1 MPLLLAGRSR
11 LCAQCYV
18 RCSLISCPPPMCAAA
33 GWWLHFGTLR
43 CRAAQP
49 LLLLQRC
56 PYGHHSQGG
65 DGSFLGE
72 EHQIQPSFVPSHLHL
87 QVRLRV
93 GAPTWVWGPHTPT
106 SQGRMLTAPPSI
118 GAFSADALPSSVPF
132 AIPRLPLHIP
142 HSLPFLSARIP
153 GITECRTPTRGCR
166 AVQEHR
172 AVPRPTAPCPPPCPH
187 FADRLLPLQ
196 VVAAHGHV
204 HHAPRHRRCSQLRCV
219 HLRLLWASELWLLAE
234 LYLPVPLQL

>member
-1 MPLLLAGRSR
+1 MVCHFATAVGRKEQTV
-11 LCAQCYV
+11 CCQCYV
-18 RCSLISCPPPMCAAA
+18 RCSLISCPPHMCAAA
-33 GWWLHFGTLR
+33 EWWLHFGTLR

-106 SQGRMLTAPPSI
+106 SQGRMLTAPP
-118 GAFSADALPSSVPF
+118 
-132 AIPRLPLHIP
+132 LHW
-142 HSLPFLSARIP
+142 SFLSR
-153 GITECRTPTRGCR
+153 
-166 AVQEHR
+166 
-172 AVPRPTAPCPPPCPH
+172 RP
-187 FADRLLPLQ
+187 
-196 VVAAHGHV
+196 
-204 HHAPRHRRCSQLRCV
+204 SQLCAIC
-219 HLRLLWASELWLLAE
+219 HSQTASAHSP
-234 LYLPVPLQL
+234 LPPFSLCPDSWDN